1 MAIPSTPRNSLVAY
15 IRQAWRGYFFYWVDK
30 RAPLSHS
37 HKLTHKNLYTF
48 PNLQG
53 FLFLILVL
61 VIWVMGTNYQ
71 NNLILGLSYLLVS
84 LFVVSILHA
93 FANLA
98 GISIRFISAQPAF
111 AGDEVSFVLELSVDH
126 QHGSEAIQLRWEEG
140 APEPISL
147 KPGEPQR
154 ITLWLPSRERGYL
167 RPGRLLVQS
176 SFPLGIIR
184 CWTWLRLDA
193 KALIY
198 PQPLM
203 VEEPRAALGE
213 GKEEGGGQSLRGD
226 EFSGLRTYVPGDS
239 IKHIA
244 WKQYAQDK
252 GLYTKE
258 YQQLLSAEK
267 WLDWDSLH
275 LPQEERLSG
284 LCYWALHYEQ
294 QHILYGL
301 RLPGLQLVPDH
312 GPNHLAAV
320 LSALA
325 LFNLRDGH

>member
-1 MAIPSTPRNSLVAY
+1 MATTGGQSLIGY
-15 IRQAWRGYFFYWVDK
+15 FRQRWQKRFFYWTDK
-30 RAPLSHS
+30 RAPLATSHT
-37 HKLTHKNLYTF
+37 LTHKNLYTF
-48 PNLQG
+48 PNFQG
-53 FLFLILVL
+53 FLFLGLILVL
-61 VIWVMGTNYQ
+61 WVMGTNYQ
-71 NNLILGLSYLLVS
+71 NNLILGLCYLLVS

-93 FANLA
+93 YANLA
-98 GISIRFISAQPAF
+98 GISIRFINAQPTF
-111 AGDEVSFVLELSVDH
+111 AGEKAGFVLELRVDH
-126 QHGSEAIQLRWEEG
+126 QGSEAVQLRWEQGE
-140 APEPISL
+140 AETVSL

-154 ITLWLPSRERGYL
+154 ITLWLTSHQRGYL
-167 RPGRLLVQS
+167 RPGRLLVHS

-193 KALIY
+193 KALVY
-198 PQPLM
+198 PLPIVSQ
-203 VEEPRAALGE
+203 EPRGVSGE
-213 GKEEGGGQSLRGD
+213 GKEDGGSQSLRGD

-267 WLDWDSLH
+267 WLAWDSLH

-284 LCYWALHYEQ
+284 LCYWALHYDQ
-294 QHILYGL
+294 QHIPYGL
-301 RLPGLQLVPDH
+301 QLPGLQLTPDQ
-312 GPNHLAAV
+312 GSNHLTNV

-325 LFNLRDGH
+325 LFNPGDR